1 MYTATRTMAATLE
14 SDKVMFEIYRD
25 PASAGRHRVVY
36 FTELDEHNK
45 EKEIGDAM
53 RGDHIFDGYLRS
65 KSKEEAKRAVTK
77 ILERLNTGERLGR
90 TEIEREL
97 QPFLA

>member
-1 MYTATRTMAATLE
+1 MGPAFQ

-25 PASAGRHRVVY
+25 PSVARGYRVVY

-53 RGDHIFDGYLRS
+53 RGDHIFDGFLRNF
-65 KSKEEAKRAVTK
+65 SKEQGKLAVNK
-77 ILERLNTGERLGR
+77 ILERLNAGEMLGR
-90 TEIEREL
+90 ADIESEL
-97 QPFLA
+97 KSFLA